1 MCICRYN
8 LMTCLAWA
16 WSSQAD
22 GQRPQQSLGSV
33 SVAHTQVTIQTLH
46 CLSLLYPITIIITGM
61 SFEWWVSWELGLSG
75 DNLFVVCLLP
85 NDRTHSSNEMQ
96 ILLTLKH

>member
-1 MCICRYN
+1 MY
-8 LMTCLAWA
+8 LSLQFDDMPGLGVY
-16 WSSQAD
+16 SQAD

-33 SVAHTQVTIQTLH
+33 TVSPTPGHNPNIA
-46 CLSLLYPITIIITGM
+46 LSL
-61 SFEWWVSWELGLSG
+61 SVVSHYHYHYWDVIWMVSVMGTQALSG

-85 NDRTHSSNEMQ
+85 NDRTHSANEMQ